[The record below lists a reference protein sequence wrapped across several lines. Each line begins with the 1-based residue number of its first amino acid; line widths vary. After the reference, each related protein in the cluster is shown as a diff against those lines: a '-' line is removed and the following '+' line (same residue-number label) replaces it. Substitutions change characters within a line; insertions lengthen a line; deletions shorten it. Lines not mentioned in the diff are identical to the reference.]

1 MKKKIKTITVA
12 ELRVRLLNELNA
24 LNDNDE
30 VTFGGGRLSLCR
42 PKNRGPK
49 TGKQLVDIEFN
60 EVYEVVADPNDS

>member
-1 MKKKIKTITVA
+1 MNKIKTITVA

-24 LNDNDE
+24 LNDNDQ

-49 TGKQLVDIEFN
+49 TGAKVVDIEFN
-60 EVYEVVADPNDS
+60 ELYEVTLDPSDS

>member
-12 ELRVRLLNELNA
+12 ELRVGLLNELNA

-30 VTFGGGRLSLCR
+30 VTFGGGRLSFS
-42 PKNRGPK
+42 KTKHRGPK
-49 TGKQLVDIEFN
+49 SGEKLVDIEFN